1 LRWGSGNSDDNRP
14 RWAFKIVC
22 RAALKEVFEK
32 SYGTN
37 EVKSFVS
44 FIKKLGFLKVPK
56 KRVHGDTPSSLVKI
70 QILQKKS
77 VNFEWMA

>member
-37 EVKSFVS
+37 EVKSLVS

-56 KRVHGDTPSSLVKI
+56 EKGAWGHPKFSRENPDLAEKI
-70 QILQKKS
+70 RKL
-77 VNFEWMA
+77 